1 MKTSV
6 YPVPCDEESIE
17 ELIDPFLET
26 EINQRAFSKDD
37 LFMIL
42 LLDPSTSEYEGSDGD
57 VDYEDLVENHINNK
71 ESRIREAYAL
81 DQLTVTPLDERR
93 LNNFAISLLYNVL
106 EQDPTTDPTSIL
118 LNEEN
123 LTDEDIR
130 KIDYYLPKIND
141 QIQNLIT
148 EHQQEFKEQISSL
161 FPVSLN
167 DQATSQLHNRV
178 NDQIQSHGAIIDYF
192 IFAAAADED
201 ENGVRSLLGSIRDM
215 DLDEELLSGERISE
229 ISGYQRIIENSY
241 TKQQSEFFD
250 DFETAINLYRD
261 STTNAELLR
270 ILRKLDSDISIDP
283 DQNQNKSIYLYE
295 PVLTQ
300 LLTAQIDG
308 NNQIAQWLLQAI
320 NIIRL
325 VQDNEESVLDSY
337 REQHNELE
345 NLLDD
350 IDSKFSNI
358 DDLQE
363 YYPREKLNY
372 DDTTINYVREMIRGV
387 ELTNSLLIKFVFGYD
402 RGSRTS
408 AYTTAQTRLKDT
420 QQKIDSGI
428 GKLRT
433 QTKDI
438 KRLEERLEG
447 HLDTIDQLY
456 EDIEETSVDVD
467 LPDRDNVKEAFRNE
481 WSTKIETLKQD
492 LPMLDFS
499 SKAEDIRQTQQEHW
513 QQMISETQT
522 ELQSLEKS
530 VNDLSKFRDQIQ
542 EVEEVREDTR
552 KEFQQI
558 HAKMER
564 DEK

>member
-42 LLDPSTSEYEGSDGD
+42 LLDSSTSEYEGSNGD
-57 VDYEDLVENHINNK
+57 VDYEDLVESHINNK

-148 EHQQEFKEQISSL
+148 EHQKEFEEQISSL

-215 DLDEELLSGERISE
+215 DLDEELLSGERMAE
-229 ISGYQRIIENSY
+229 ISGYQRIIENVY

-283 DQNQNKSIYLYE
+283 DQNQNKSVYLYE

-325 VQDNEESVLDSY
+325 VQDNEKSVLDSY
-337 REQHNELE
+337 QKQHEELE
-345 NLLDD
+345 NILDD
-350 IDSKFSNI
+350 IDRKFSDI
-358 DDLQE
+358 DELQE

-372 DDTTINYVREMIRGV
+372 DDATINYVREMIREV
-387 ELTNSLLIKFVFGYD
+387 ERTNSLLIKFVFGYD
-402 RGSRTS
+402 RDSRTS

-428 GKLRT
+428 GKLQT
-433 QTKDI
+433 QTRDI
-438 KRLEERLEG
+438 KRLEERLED
-447 HLDTIDQLY
+447 HLNTIDQAY
-456 EDIEETSVDVD
+456 EDIKETSVIVD
-467 LPDRDNVKEAFRNE
+467 LPDRNDIKEALQNE
-481 WSTKIETLKQD
+481 WSTEIESLKQD
-492 LPMLDFS
+492 LPMLDFA
-499 SKAEDIRQTQQEHW
+499 SKAEDIRQTQQEDW
-513 QQMISETQT
+513 QQMISETQS
-522 ELQSLEKS
+522 ELQSLENS
-530 VNDLSKFRDQIQ
+530 VNDLSKFRDQLQ
-542 EVEEVREDTR
+542 EIEEVRENTR
-552 KEFQQI
+552 KEFQRI

>member
-26 EINQRAFSKDD
+26 KINQRAFSKDD

-42 LLDPSTSEYEGSDGD
+42 LLDPSTSEYEGSNGD
-57 VDYEDLVENHINNK
+57 VDYEDLVENHINDK
-71 ESRIREAYAL
+71 KSRIREAYEL

-93 LNNFAISLLYNVL
+93 LNNFAISSLYNVL

-141 QIQNLIT
+141 QIQDLIT
-148 EHQQEFKEQISSL
+148 EHQKEFEEQISSL
-161 FPVSLN
+161 FSVSLN

-178 NDQIQSHGAIIDYF
+178 NDQIQSHGAIVDYF

-215 DLDEELLSGERISE
+215 DLDEELLSGERMAE

-261 STTNAELLR
+261 STTNALLR

-283 DQNQNKSIYLYE
+283 DQNQSESVYLYD

-308 NNQIAQWLLQAI
+308 NNQIARWLLRAI

-325 VQDNEESVLDSY
+325 VQYNEKSVLDSY
-337 REQHNELE
+337 QKQHEELE
-345 NLLDD
+345 NILDD
-350 IDSKFSNI
+350 IDRKFSNI
-358 DDLQE
+358 DELQE
-363 YYPREKLNY
+363 YYPKEKLNY
-372 DDTTINYVREMIRGV
+372 DDTTINYVREMIREV
-387 ELTNSLLIKFVFGYD
+387 ERTNSLLIKFVFGYNRD
-402 RGSRTS
+402 SRTS

-433 QTKDI
+433 QTRDI
-438 KRLEERLEG
+438 KRLEGRLED
-447 HLDTIDQLY
+447 HLNTIDQAY
-456 EDIEETSVDVD
+456 ESIEETSVIVD
-467 LPDRDNVKEAFRNE
+467 LPDRNDIKESFRNE
-481 WSTKIETLKQD
+481 WSTKIESLKQD
-492 LPMLDFS
+492 LPMLDFA
-499 SKAEDIRQTQQEHW
+499 SKAEDIRQTQQEDW
-513 QQMISETQT
+513 QQMISETQR
-522 ELQSLEKS
+522 ELQSLENS
-530 VNDLSKFRDQIQ
+530 INDLSKFRDQLQ
-542 EVEEVREDTR
+542 EIEEVRENTR
-552 KEFQQI
+552 KGFQQI

-564 DEK
+564 DEE